1 MASVEVFGTRVRQ
14 ARVLRRLSGTAVM
27 NHLGW
32 RSPRQTRLEQSET
45 AVLERDDFERLTA
58 LLRFPPAFFTTAPAS
73 RVRARDLLFRAPKST
88 TVTEKEYLAVLANVV
103 GDLLGQLNQ
112 VAKLPPVLLEP
123 LPAGTDVV
131 TAAAQA
137 RRWLGVAPQVPIT
150 SLTYELEAAGVPV
163 VMRMK
168 HSRSSGQVDW
178 DADEDEPAGLLTEKH
193 LGCSARTGEYRE
205 RPLVLLRALDSW
217 ERTRWTIAHE
227 IGHLLLHRYGDVSD
241 DEERE
246 ASRFASELLAPAEA
260 LAREVPRV
268 PTLGD
273 LVDVKLKWRISLG
286 ALIIHLRESKLI
298 DDVRADTLQRQLYT
312 RVNPET
318 GHTWGKTEPGWN
330 SRTPERPRLLRR
342 WMEECYGSVSVEALA
357 AHDLIYP
364 TDLLADILAGQR
376 DAPARVTAA
385 PETASAVLDDEAVL
399 DRGDTVVQLRRP
411 RRQA

>member
-27 NHLGW
+27 DHLGW

-45 AVLERDDFERLTA
+45 AVLDGADFDRLTA
-58 LLRFPPAFFTTAPAS
+58 LLRFPPTFFTTAPAS
-73 RVRARDLLFRAPKST
+73 RVTARDLLFRAPKST
-88 TVTEKEYLAVLANVV
+88 TVTEKEYLAVFANVV
-103 GDLLGQLNQ
+103 GDLLGQLNA

-137 RRWLGVAPQVPIT
+137 RRWLGVAPGVPIK

-168 HSRSSGQVDW
+168 HSRSTGVVDW
-178 DADEDEPAGLLTEKH
+178 DTDEDGPAGLLTEKH

-241 DEERE
+241 DQERE
-246 ASRFASELLAPAEA
+246 ASRFASELLAPAEV
-260 LAREVPRV
+260 LAKEVPPV
-268 PTLGD
+268 PTLSD
-273 LVDVKLKWRISLG
+273 LVDAKVKWRISLG

-298 DDVRADTLQRQLYT
+298 DEVRADTARWLTMSGEELNGKDAPEIGLATWAVDTEDAALELSKEKLAQLAT
-312 RVNPET
+312 RSPDQ
-318 GHTWGKTEPGWN
+318 
-330 SRTPERPRLLRR
+330 
-342 WMEECYGSVSVEALA
+342 LA
-357 AHDLIYP
+357 ATKRLFRDVHRSPRATFRAERTQQLL
-364 TDLLADILAGQR
+364 LLARKNTAIIR
-376 DAPARVTAA
+376 DAAMKKVSPKFAR
-385 PETASAVLDDEAVL
+385 
-399 DRGDTVVQLRRP
+399 RGTWARG
-411 RRQA
+411 

>member
-1 MASVEVFGTRVRQ
+1 MATVEVFGTRVRQ

-27 NHLGW
+27 DHLGW
-32 RSPRQTRLEQSET
+32 RSPRQTRLEQSDVAT
-45 AVLERDDFERLTA
+45 LERGEFDQLAA

-73 RVRARDLLFRAPKST
+73 RVTARDLLFRAPKST
-88 TVTEKEYLAVLANVV
+88 TVSEKEYLAVLANVV
-103 GDLLGQLNQ
+103 GDLLGQINQ
-112 VAKLPPVLLEP
+112 LAKLPPVLLEP

-131 TAAAQA
+131 TAATQA
-137 RRWLGVAPQVPIT
+137 RRWLGVAPLVPIK

-178 DADEDEPAGLLTEKH
+178 ASDEDEPVGLLTEKH

-241 DEERE
+241 EEERE
-246 ASRFASELLAPAEA
+246 ASRFASELLAPAAA
-260 LAREVPRV
+260 LAREIPPV

-273 LVDVKLKWRISLG
+273 LVEAKAKWRISLG

-298 DDVRADTLQRQLYT
+298 DAARADTLQRQLYT

-330 SRTPERPRLLRR
+330 SRVPERPRLLRR
-342 WMEECYGSVSVEALA
+342 WMEECYGSVTAEALA

-376 DAPARVTAA
+376 GAPTAA
-385 PETASAVLDDEAVL
+385 PESIPAVPDELAEL

>member
-1 MASVEVFGTRVRQ
+1 MATVEVFGTRVRQ

-27 NHLGW
+27 DHLGW
-32 RSPRQTRLEQSET
+32 RSPRQTRLEQSDVAT
-45 AVLERDDFERLTA
+45 LERGEFDQLAA

-73 RVRARDLLFRAPKST
+73 RVTARDLLFRAPKST
-88 TVTEKEYLAVLANVV
+88 TVSEKEYLAVLANVV
-103 GDLLGQLNQ
+103 GDLLGQINQ
-112 VAKLPPVLLEP
+112 LAKLPPVLLEP

-131 TAAAQA
+131 TAATQA
-137 RRWLGVAPQVPIT
+137 RRWLGVAPLVPIK

-178 DADEDEPAGLLTEKH
+178 ASDEDEPVGLLTEKH

-241 DEERE
+241 EEERE
-246 ASRFASELLAPAEA
+246 ASRFASELLAPAAA
-260 LAREVPRV
+260 LAREIPPV

-273 LVDVKLKWRISLG
+273 LVEAKAKWRISLG

-298 DDVRADTLQRQLYT
+298 DAARADTLQRQLYT

-330 SRTPERPRLLRR
+330 SRVPERPRLLRR
-342 WMEECYGSVSVEALA
+342 WMEECYGSVTAEALA

-376 DAPARVTAA
+376 GAPTAA
-385 PETASAVLDDEAVL
+385 PESIPAVPDDLAEL

>member
-1 MASVEVFGTRVRQ
+1 MATVEVFGTRVRQ

-27 NHLGW
+27 DHLGW
-32 RSPRQTRLEQSET
+32 RSPRQTRLEQSDVAT
-45 AVLERDDFERLTA
+45 LERGEFDQLAA

-73 RVRARDLLFRAPKST
+73 RVTARDLLFRAPKST
-88 TVTEKEYLAVLANVV
+88 TVSEKEYLAVLANVV
-103 GDLLGQLNQ
+103 GDLLGQINQ
-112 VAKLPPVLLEP
+112 LAKLPPVLLEP

-131 TAAAQA
+131 TAATQA
-137 RRWLGVAPQVPIT
+137 RRWLGVAPLVPIK

-178 DADEDEPAGLLTEKH
+178 ASDEDEPVGLLTEKH

-241 DEERE
+241 EEERE
-246 ASRFASELLAPAEA
+246 ASRFASELLAPAAA
-260 LAREVPRV
+260 LAREIPPV

-273 LVDVKLKWRISLG
+273 LVEAKAKWRISLG

-298 DDVRADTLQRQLYT
+298 AAARADTLQRQLYT

-330 SRTPERPRLLRR
+330 GRVPERPRLLRR
-342 WMEECYGSVSVEALA
+342 WMEECYGAVSAEALA

-376 DAPARVTAA
+376 GAPTAA
-385 PETASAVLDDEAVL
+385 PETAPALPDDLAEL

>member
-1 MASVEVFGTRVRQ
+1 MATVEVFGTRVRQ

-27 NHLGW
+27 DHLGW
-32 RSPRQTRLEQSET
+32 RSPRQTRLEQSDVAT
-45 AVLERDDFERLTA
+45 LERGEFDQLAA

-73 RVRARDLLFRAPKST
+73 RVTARDLLFRAPKST
-88 TVTEKEYLAVLANVV
+88 TVSEKEYLAVLANVV
-103 GDLLGQLNQ
+103 GDLLGQINQ
-112 VAKLPPVLLEP
+112 LAKLPPVLLEP

-131 TAAAQA
+131 TAATQA
-137 RRWLGVAPQVPIT
+137 RRWLGVEPLVPIK

-178 DADEDEPAGLLTEKH
+178 ASDEDEPVGLLTEKH

-241 DEERE
+241 EEERE
-246 ASRFASELLAPAEA
+246 ASRFASELLAPAAA
-260 LAREVPRV
+260 LAREIPPV

-273 LVDVKLKWRISLG
+273 LVEAKAKWRISLG

-298 DDVRADTLQRQLYT
+298 DAARADTLQRQLYT

-330 SRTPERPRLLRR
+330 SRVPERPRLLRR
-342 WMEECYGSVSVEALA
+342 WMEECYGSVSAEALA

-376 DAPARVTAA
+376 
-385 PETASAVLDDEAVL
+385 
-399 DRGDTVVQLRRP
+399 
-411 RRQA
+411 